1 MIAPCHI
8 DPHGVYDDG
17 AVVLALDIST
27 ATLAHAR
34 RVGRLR
40 YTRQGRRVLY
50 LGQWLL
56 EWLAA
61 DAPAS
66 ARREEVSRG

>member
-17 AVVLALDIST
+17 ALLLALDIPT
-27 ATLAHAR
+27 ATLARAHR
-34 RVGRLR
+34 DGRLR

-56 EWLAA
+56 DWLAA
-61 DAPAS
+61 DAS
-66 ARREEVSRG
+66 VKEVRHGIE